1 VNLQTR
7 QPCEQHLTAGFNDV
21 LCRMTTDNTH
31 AYIATGEALLV
42 TRSLQAWRKCEIQR
56 SLPTNWRHR

>member
-1 VNLQTR
+1 
-7 QPCEQHLTAGFNDV
+7 
-21 LCRMTTDNTH
+21 MTTDNTH